1 MLLHPIR
8 DSDQLG
14 CICTWNKYPEGR
26 KEGKKEREE
35 RKGGR
40 ERGGERER
48 EREGERE
55 REREREIKIN
65 TPSVDQT
72 LYTLHLLDS
81 ADTSMNLSE
90 NPSSFLRGSDQ

>member
-14 CICTWNKYPEGR
+14 CICTWNKYPEGG

-40 ERGGERER
+40 ERG
-48 EREGERE
+48 